1 MAAIILDLKRV
12 FRTGGRDLED
22 PNPEMTASEVLK
34 HFSRQFPKLLG
45 AKIIDPINEGD
56 AQVYELRQASFGDRG

>member
-22 PNPEMTASEVLK
+22 PNPEMNASEVLK

-45 AKIIDPINEGD
+45 AKIIDPIIEGD

>member
-22 PNPEMTASEVLK
+22 PNPEMTPSEVLK

-45 AKIIDPINEGD
+45 AKIIDPIIEGD